1 MKKKSKNRSQTPS
14 VSVPVSKV
22 GSTKSVYLEAVTK
35 PTRAFT
41 QALAAEIVKNL
52 TALGQMTRR
61 PFEHK
66 VVNTAKESIGEH
78 PILVDSSVLIDGRI
92 VPVVNSGFVVGT
104 LVIPQFIL
112 REVQH
117 IADDADPM
125 RRARGRRGLDMIAA
139 LKAQRVNPW
148 VTVKIVNDDPVE
160 TSEADSKLVV
170 LAKNWSGVLL
180 TVDFNLAH
188 IARVQGVRVL
198 NLNDLAQA
206 MKVALVAG
214 EEFVIKV
221 THEGRER
228 EQGVGY
234 LPDGTMVVVENAKDK
249 LGQDLTVI
257 ITKIHQT
264 PAGQLFFARLK

>member
-1 MKKKSKNRSQTPS
+1 MKKKE
-14 VSVPVSKV
+14 VV
-22 GSTKSVYLEAVTK
+22 K
-35 PTRAFT
+35 PTTAFT
-41 QALAAEIVKNL
+41 QALAREIVKNL
-52 TALGQMTRR
+52 TALGQFTRR

-66 VVNTAKESIGEH
+66 PVSTPKESVGDH

-92 VPVVNSGFVVGT
+92 VPVVNSGFIAGT

-117 IADDADPM
+117 IADDSDPM

-148 VTVKIVNDDPVE
+148 VVVKIVSDDPPE
-160 TSEADSKLVV
+160 TTEADSKLVS
-170 LAKNWSGVLL
+170 LAKNWSGALL

-214 EEFVIKV
+214 EEFTLKV

-249 LGQDLTVI
+249 VDQELTVI